1 MPLLLLLRK
10 SSLLLLFI
18 SPLCSKEFLFIFS
31 FFFSFLSFSLF
42 FFWGGGGGGGKI
54 YRDGKRRDRQTE
66 IETVNGCFTPSQPVR
81 LYQGER
87 RTKKEREI
95 RMCEKGGGGGNKT

>member
-1 MPLLLLLRK
+1 MPIIIIIIKEKFSVVIVHFAIMFQRIVVVFVVVF
-10 SSLLLLFI
+10 SS
-18 SPLCSKEFLFIFS
+18 S
-31 FFFSFLSFSLF
+31 FFFF
-42 FFWGGGGGGGKI
+42 GGGGGGCKI

-81 LYQGER
+81 LYQSER